1 MKQSSTKI
9 KDIDA
14 IELYQSYY
22 NLSLEDFRKLC
33 IDIVKNARAPNA
45 TLLRQMPMMNKDQ
58 LVKSTSNFFMKGQG
72 YGVV

>member
-33 IDIVKNARAPNA
+33 IDIVKNARAPNH

>member
-1 MKQSSTKI
+1 MKQSSTK
-9 KDIDA
+9 IDA

-22 NLSLEDFRKLC
+22 NLSLEEFRNLC
-33 IDIVKNARAPNA
+33 INIVKNARAPNA
-45 TLLRQMPMMNKDQ
+45 ALLRQMPMMNKDQ

>member
-1 MKQSSTKI
+1 MKPSSTKI
-9 KDIDA
+9 KEVDA

-33 IDIVKNARAPNA
+33 INIVKNARAPNQA
-45 TLLRQMPMMNKDQ
+45 LLRQMPTMNKDQ
-58 LVKSTSNFFMKGQG
+58 LVKSTSNFFMKGHG